1 MEDISQ
7 NKKLVSVSYLSKV
20 LTPIVTMIKS
30 IEASVLKIIGV
41 PIGGG
46 AGQVLVK
53 QSDTDGDVAWVDVES
68 ELTEDIKAYIDEQ
81 ITLVEPDNIDD
92 GEI

>member
-46 AGQVLVK
+46 AGQMLVK

-68 ELTEDIKAYIDEQ
+68 ELTEDLKAYIDEQ
-81 ITLVEPDNIDD
+81 IILVEPDNIDD